1 MTSLMRVT
9 IERQMRVERLAML
22 LIRRWV
28 MNTFTEKLGVIENL
42 GVVDRSL
49 RALAGVVLLAPIVIA
64 VVQVTAIGWQFYAGI
79 ASCYL
84 LLTAMLGWD
93 PFYALFGARSC
104 GLSERH
110 RCGSFQYET
119 DAILGHHPEQDKG
132 YEAHALKPQERVVG
146 VNYEGYIL

>member
-1 MTSLMRVT
+1 
-9 IERQMRVERLAML
+9 
-22 LIRRWV
+22 

-49 RALAGVVLLAPIVIA
+49 RALIGAVLVAPIIIA
-64 VVQVTAIGWQFYAGI
+64 AVEVDPIGWQFYAGI

-93 PFYALFGARSC
+93 PFYAMFGARTC
-104 GLSERH
+104 GVSERH
-110 RCGSFQYET
+110 RCGSFTYET

-132 YEAHALKPQERVVG
+132 YEAHGLKPQERVVG